1 MKRIPSNFRNEI
13 LKLLEQGCKP
23 TQIANT
29 LNLNKVSVN
38 SFCKNLGYS
47 FKISQGNVKY
57 FENIDTH
64 QKAYFLGFIA
74 ADGAIVNNT
83 LTITI
88 HKKDIELLEKLKSEI
103 GNLHNIQSINTKMS
117 FDSTRRVN
125 HVRYTLTNK
134 DLISDL
140 NNLGIFP
147 KKSLT
152 ISNIIQNIPYEFRDS
167 FIIGYF
173 DGDRC
178 VVFPPPSSKQ
188 TLSGLKTYPTYRM
201 VVSLRG
207 TEEFLNGI
215 ANHLGINYK
224 IYFHKTHVLCIRK
237 KEYILRFFNCYKN
250 LNFYLKRKHDKF
262 LERINHESFKR
273 LIQS

>member
-173 DGDRC
+173 DGDGC
-178 VVFPPPSSKQ
+178 IVFPPPSKKQ
-188 TLSGLKTYPTYRM
+188 TSVGLKTYPTHRM
-201 VVSLRG
+201 IVSLRG
-207 TEEFLNGI
+207 TKEFLNGI
-215 ANHLGINYK
+215 ADHLEINYK
-224 IYFHKTHVLCIRK
+224 IYFHKTHILCIRK

-262 LERINHESFKR
+262 LEKINHESFKR
-273 LIQS
+273 LI

>member
-13 LKLLEQGCKP
+13 LNLLEQGYKP

-57 FENIDTH
+57 FQNIDTH

-103 GNLHNIQSINTKMS
+103 GNLHNIQSIKIG
-117 FDSTRRVN
+117 RA
-125 HVRYTLTNK
+125 HV
-134 DLISDL
+134 
-140 NNLGIFP
+140 
-147 KKSLT
+147 
-152 ISNIIQNIPYEFRDS
+152 
-167 FIIGYF
+167 
-173 DGDRC
+173 
-178 VVFPPPSSKQ
+178 
-188 TLSGLKTYPTYRM
+188 
-201 VVSLRG
+201 
-207 TEEFLNGI
+207 
-215 ANHLGINYK
+215 
-224 IYFHKTHVLCIRK
+224 
-237 KEYILRFFNCYKN
+237 
-250 LNFYLKRKHDKF
+250 
-262 LERINHESFKR
+262 
-273 LIQS
+273 